1 MVETAEHIPCCAE
14 MEQLRPAGST
24 VPGGEDVLL
33 CGDLC
38 LSVDV
43 LKPRNVGGFYVN
55 DGSLWKLGAGGCCDL

>member
-33 CGDLC
+33 CGDLPFC
-38 LSVDV
+38 
-43 LKPRNVGGFYVN
+43 
-55 DGSLWKLGAGGCCDL
+55 GCTETQKCGWLLCE